1 MQQFQ
6 VSKNKQIA
14 NPTQLYNQ
22 FQVRSPFNNVENKS
36 LMQKTASDME
46 MINKPVA
53 PTKQLTHQQTPNAS
67 EYKIQFKVGGGR
79 QPQKEDSNQFNSQ
92 TAPFIPMSPQQR
104 HENAQILQ
112 SPQNRQP
119 YLLSPQHQLQSP
131 QIQFQS
137 PNTRDQKQQQF
148 FSQAPQVPLQ
158 QQPKQIAHSSSFVQP
173 TLFQQNSQK
182 VVNYTNTFALQEE
195 LKFLQQQSIKMTQE
209 IQKLES
215 EAQRV
220 QSVQLIKELE
230 DKIKL
235 LNQMNKQL
243 QLDNSQLIKVPDV
256 LALRDLIVKYQ
267 NDRKM
272 AYNQLAV
279 LKTEIQNYKVRC
291 QELEGKIQNDTS
303 QELNDLVQELENKVQ
318 NLILENDRI
327 NLELKNGNNLANT
340 IQKQKHENDI
350 VKEKLIKS
358 RKEEEILKQSCQKEE
373 FKLKLYEE
381 CFDKLK
387 LLQDENRRLSQILNE
402 QDLTENDLISLQE
415 KIQVIRQDN
424 ERMMRQLKNKQ
435 QL

>member
-22 FQVRSPFNNVENKS
+22 FQVRSPFSNVENKS

-67 EYKIQFKVGGGR
+67 EYKIQFKVGGGK
-79 QPQKEDSNQFNSQ
+79 QLQKEDANQFNSQ

-119 YLLSPQHQLQSP
+119 YLLSPQHQSP
-131 QIQFQS
+131 QLQFQS
-137 PNTRDQKQQQF
+137 PNTRDLKPQQF
-148 FSQAPQVPLQ
+148 FSQVQTQQ
-158 QQPKQIAHSSSFVQP
+158 QQPKQIAQQSSFVSP
-173 TLFQQNSQK
+173 TLMQQQNSQK

-195 LKFLQQQSIKMTQE
+195 LKCLQQQSIKMTQE

-243 QLDNSQLIKVPDV
+243 LLDNAELMKVPDV
-256 LALRDLIVKYQ
+256 LVLRDLIVKYQ
-267 NDRKM
+267 NDRKV
-272 AYNQLAV
+272 AYNQLTV
-279 LKTEIQNYKVRC
+279 LKNEIQNYKVRC
-291 QELEGKIQNDTS
+291 EELEGKIKSDNS

-318 NLILENDRI
+318 TLILENDRI
-327 NLELKNGNNLANT
+327 NLQLKNGNNNANQ
-340 IQKQKHENDI
+340 IQKQKHENDL
-350 VKEKLIKS
+350 VKERLIKS
-358 RKEEEILKQSCQKEE
+358 RKEEEALKQSCQKEE
-373 FKLKLYEE
+373 MKLKLYEE
-381 CFDKLK
+381 CNDKLK
-387 LLQDENRRLSQILNE
+387 LLQDENKRLQQILNDSE
-402 QDLTENDLISLQE
+402 LNQNDLNSLQE

-424 ERMMRQLKNKQ
+424 ERMMRQLKYKQ
-435 QL
+435 

>member
-22 FQVRSPFNNVENKS
+22 FQVRSPFTNVENKS
-36 LMQKTASDME
+36 LVQKTASDME
-46 MINKPVA
+46 MVNKPVA

-79 QPQKEDSNQFNSQ
+79 QPQKDDSNQFNSQ
-92 TAPFIPMSPQQR
+92 TTPFIPMSPQQR
-104 HENAQILQ
+104 HENTQILQ

-137 PNTRDQKQQQF
+137 PNNRDQKQQHY
-148 FSQAPQVPLQ
+148 FSQVQGQ

-173 TLFQQNSQK
+173 TLMQQNQQK
-182 VVNYTNTFALQEE
+182 IVNYTNTFALQEE
-195 LKFLQQQSIKMTQE
+195 LKCLQQQSVKMTQE

-220 QSVQLIKELE
+220 QSAQLIKELD

-243 QLDNSQLIKVPDV
+243 QLDNAELMKVPDV
-256 LALRDLIVKYQ
+256 MALRDLIVKYQ

-279 LKTEIQNYKVRC
+279 IKAEIQNYNVRC
-291 QELEGKIQNDTS
+291 QDLETKIKIDTT
-303 QELNDLVQELENKVQ
+303 QELNDLVQDLENKVQ
-318 NLILENDRI
+318 TLILENDRI
-327 NLELKNGNNLANT
+327 NLQLKNSNNVVNT
-340 IQKQKHENDI
+340 IQKQKHENDL

-358 RKEEEILKQSCQKEE
+358 RKEEEALKQSYQKEE
-373 FKLKLYEE
+373 MKLKLYEE
-381 CFDKLK
+381 CNDKLK
-387 LLQDENRRLSQILNE
+387 LLQDENKRLQQILNE
-402 QDLTENDLISLQE
+402 SELTQNDLNSLQE
-415 KIQVIRQDN
+415 KIQVIKQDN
-424 ERMMRQLKNKQ
+424 ERMMKQLKNRQ
-435 QL
+435 